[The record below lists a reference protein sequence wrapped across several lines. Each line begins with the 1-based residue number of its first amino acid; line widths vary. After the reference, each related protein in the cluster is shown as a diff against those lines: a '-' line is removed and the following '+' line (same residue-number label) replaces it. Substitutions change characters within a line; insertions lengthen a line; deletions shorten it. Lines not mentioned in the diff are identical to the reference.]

1 MWRDSVVR
9 IQAQHRRTAW
19 NSAIWWK
26 EGGNSKSSTSWQR
39 RVLGVAGMRCAGE
52 LATLFKQPIPRT
64 CLAILRGRHGPVR
77 RSVPSCNTVVSLW
90 FRTRAARPIRV
101 LCSLAVTWSPQK
113 FRAFDS
119 GGHVGHGL
127 CDFNSHIDSCTRL
140 FPTYPAFQG
149 PACVAIAPRLALLT
163 WPGHVAGLI
172 FPTGR
177 V

>member
-119 GGHVGHGL
+119 GDMLATASATSTPTLTAIHVSFLHIPHSKTLLVWPLRPASL
-127 CDFNSHIDSCTRL
+127 C
-140 FPTYPAFQG
+140 
-149 PACVAIAPRLALLT
+149 
-163 WPGHVAGLI
+163 
-172 FPTGR
+172 
-177 V
+177 